1 MMPENPNTNLHDL
14 ILANGWEQGS
24 LTVLSVFGIE
34 EEPNTVLIAV
44 TQTCDL
50 ANSSLEKEPE
60 VEFVKAQIVSEK
72 NPDYENLKSSRCL
85 QIYSHGKIYEIH
97 LKRRYFFPRE
107 NLENI
112 KPIGILDGK
121 SVRSL
126 QNFMARRYRRPAYA
140 DEFNQRWKSKESKI
154 RERLKKLNPFL
165 SMLLISGDDVTA
177 EKIKWELEN
186 TKENT
191 YSIDF
196 KGILKTD
203 ENKNERN
210 AIEQLEK
217 LVNTFNTCDG
227 ISAVGAIL
235 LENDLSYIEYRQSLI
250 WDADSISNATNDETI
265 ASLP

>member
-1 MMPENPNTNLHDL
+1 
-14 ILANGWEQGS
+14 
-24 LTVLSVFGIE
+24 
-34 EEPNTVLIAV
+34 
-44 TQTCDL
+44 
-50 ANSSLEKEPE
+50 
-60 VEFVKAQIVSEK
+60 
-72 NPDYENLKSSRCL
+72 
-85 QIYSHGKIYEIH
+85 
-97 LKRRYFFPRE
+97 
-107 NLENI
+107 
-112 KPIGILDGK
+112 
-121 SVRSL
+121 
-126 QNFMARRYRRPAYA
+126 MARRYRRPAYA